1 MLGPQ
6 PHPCLVC
13 MVHLKES
20 HIFLN
25 SLASFQREDELSF
38 LHRGPQ
44 TSLTDED
51 LGQFKFFT
59 GIDLSVQLGKLRPRP
74 ACSRMEQSN
83 GISFRQLTPEPKLP
97 SLLDIV

>member
-1 MLGPQ
+1 MLGAQ
-6 PHPCLVC
+6 AHPCLVC
-13 MVHLKES
+13 MVHLKGS

-51 LGQFKFFT
+51 F
-59 GIDLSVQLGKLRPRP
+59 RPVLNSSQ
-74 ACSRMEQSN
+74 ALTCQCSWGN
-83 GISFRQLTPEPKLP
+83 
-97 SLLDIV
+97 